1 MKINNM
7 EKKGERWTNRTT
19 GAGGNK
25 TEKLKKKLHFKHKDF
40 VVLSFIPFGM
50 S

>member
-25 TEKLKKKLHFKHKDF
+25 TEKLKLISVPRD
-40 VVLSFIPFGM
+40 VRYFIH
-50 S
+50 